1 MRRIRTHSPLRPRS
15 WRGAAGRACLGSA
28 AGLLLFAVSAQGAE
42 LFRSGDLEV
51 TLDTTLSHGVTVRV
65 AKRDPDLLADPNGND
80 GDRNYGR
87 ELVSNTSKVTSDLDI
102 RRGPFGAFLRVSGF
116 VDFEHDD
123 DLGTAQDGE
132 DADILDAYVTGAFD
146 VGETP
151 LDLKLGR
158 HVLNWG
164 ESTFIQNGVNVVN
177 PVDVSRIRL
186 PGAELREALLPVS
199 MVSASTAPTDRL
211 SVEGFY
217 QLEWEKTEIDPVGS
231 YFSVTDYVGPGAER
245 AVISLPGAPIPDTGY
260 GFGPLTTAINVDLT
274 GQQAQP
280 AFDPRFLNVSR
291 GRDGEPGDSGQ
302 WGFALRYLAEELNST
317 EFGFFFVNHHSR
329 LPLVSARAGT
339 RQGVQVGLAAVRAVT
354 EDHETDPNQRSATRN
369 AIAAAVDLQ
378 VQAGLI
384 DAADELA
391 IIERQVQG
399 IAQLLAIDRYAKTG
413 SYSIEYPEDL
423 QVLGLSFNT
432 LLGASGWALQGEYS
446 FRPDA
451 PLQRSEASLFA
462 EGLAPI
468 LRVLDPSRP
477 DYIQPADVPAYLA
490 SYSPSRVQG
499 YVERNVSQIQATVT
513 GALGPV
519 LGADG
524 SILVAE
530 VAMMHVHGMPDGA
543 VTPLES
549 PADGAIADAT
559 SWGYRLASRL
569 DYIGAIGPMKLAPYL
584 QFQHDVNGNSPSP
597 SGSFVDGR
605 TALTLGIG
613 ADYLSR
619 WQADLG
625 YTRYAGRRN
634 ELRDRDF
641 IYASVKYSF

>member
-211 SVEGFY
+211 SMEGFY

-260 GFGPLTTAINVDLT
+260 GFGELTTAINDDLKAA
-274 GQQAQP
+274 QPQALPEQP

-339 RQGVQVGLAAVRAVT
+339 RQGVQDGF
-354 EDHETDPNQRSATRN
+354 
-369 AIAAAVDLQ
+369 AAAGAIQNGATIGGL
-378 VQAGLI
+378 VQNGTI
-384 DAADELA
+384 SLA
-391 IIERQVQG
+391 QVQG

-625 YTRYAGRRN
+625 YTRYAGGRN